1 MRLYEF
7 ESKKIFQ
14 TNNIPI
20 PKGEVVSSVD
30 KIQTQTPSVVKA
42 QIPSGGRG
50 KAGGILFGK
59 DLIET
64 KEKAKQLIG
73 NKIKN
78 FPVSKVLI
86 EDQVQIEKELFMA
99 ATYDTT
105 RKLPV
110 VIFSTEGGV
119 DIEELAKTH
128 PEKIVSR
135 NFDILKGFQEHNARE
150 IVADAGVKGNDLLPV
165 SSILF
170 KLVQVFLKYDA
181 TLAEINP
188 LGKTKDG
195 KFIALDGHIEIDD
208 DATYRHKDLIAELGE
223 REDGQAKKSTEFER
237 KASEIDK
244 MDHRGV
250 AGRMIEFDGNLGLL
264 IGGGGASLTSFDAIK
279 KHGGKP
285 ANYCEIGGNP
295 SVFKVKELV
304 KLLLSKKGINKI
316 AVIMNVVSNT
326 RVDLVARGVVKGVIE
341 SGKKPSETITVF
353 RIPGAWEDE
362 GFKILKKY
370 GVPYCD
376 RTVSIDEAARMAV
389 ERAGK

>member
-20 PKGEVVSSVD
+20 PKGEVVNSVD

-50 KAGGILFGK
+50 KAGGVLFGK
-59 DLIET
+59 DLSET

-86 EDQVQIEKELFMA
+86 EEHVQIEKELFMA

-135 NFDILKGFQEHNARE
+135 SFDILKGFQEHNARE

-170 KLVQVFLKYDA
+170 RLVQVFLKYDA

-223 REDGQAKKSTEFER
+223 REEGQVKKSTEFEK

-279 KHGGKP
+279 KYGGKP

-389 ERAGK
+389 ERSK